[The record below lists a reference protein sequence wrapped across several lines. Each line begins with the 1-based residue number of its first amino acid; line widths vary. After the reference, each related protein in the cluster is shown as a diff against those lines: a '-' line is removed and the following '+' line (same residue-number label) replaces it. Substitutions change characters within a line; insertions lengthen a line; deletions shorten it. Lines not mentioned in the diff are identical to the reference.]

1 MANQESSCTE
11 KHPHIS
17 EYTAWTNVMQ
27 NNLLS
32 PLVIGLV
39 FEKIVPE
46 GDYAVKNN
54 NLSEYEQQVMHP
66 FFLTNLCKIH
76 LWLPLHKRKLILIP
90 GKLDVHF
97 FKRLIAKST
106 PINKTEELY
115 HCLILVKNDHDC

>member
-1 MANQESSCTE
+1 
-11 KHPHIS
+11 
-17 EYTAWTNVMQ
+17 MQ

-76 LWLPLHKRKLILIP
+76 L
-90 GKLDVHF
+90 
-97 FKRLIAKST
+97 
-106 PINKTEELY
+106 
-115 HCLILVKNDHDC
+115 